1 MDRVTDHRVRP
12 ISVEDLG
19 IDVAAPDATAAAE
32 AETTVDTVEEQPP
45 VEKLEATDRHLIEVL
60 AALDMGFAGV
70 ILSGPPGTGKS
81 YYAERIAHT
90 IADDPDAVTTVQ
102 FHASY
107 QYEDFIQGFAPK
119 ESGGFELQDKVFV
132 LACKKALSQPG
143 VKHVIVIDEISRC
156 DVARVFGE
164 ALTYMEVDKRGKVF
178 TLSSGDQLT
187 IPPNLSILATMNP
200 WDKGVDELDVA
211 LERRLAQI
219 DFPPDVEA
227 LRKILATKGA
237 APEFVERMATF
248 FIGIQSLDDELVRLG
263 HAYFNNC
270 VDEASARRAWAYR
283 LLPFF
288 KKACR
293 LNKDLLT
300 QIQRLWVKAVP
311 NPAAAGAVPAAEAAI
326 AADGVPAQPAPAAQ
340 PAQAT

>member
-12 ISVEDLG
+12 ISVDDLG
-19 IDVAAPDATAAAE
+19 IDIAAPEVTGASE

-45 VEKLEATDRHLIEVL
+45 VQKLEVSDKHLMEVQ

-90 IADDPDAVTTVQ
+90 IATDADAVTTVQ

-107 QYEDFIQGFAPK
+107 QYEDFIQGFVPK

-132 LACKKALSQPG
+132 LACKRALSQPAA
-143 VKHVIVIDEISRC
+143 KHVIVIDEISRC

-164 ALTYMEVDKRGKVF
+164 ALTYMEMDKRGKVF
-178 TLSSGDQLT
+178 TLSSGDQMT
-187 IPPNLSILATMNP
+187 IPPNLTILATMNP

-211 LERRLAQI
+211 FERRLAQI
-219 DFPPDVEA
+219 DFPPDPDA
-227 LRKILATKGA
+227 LREILTNKGA
-237 APEFVERMATF
+237 APEFVDRMVTF
-248 FIGIQSLDDELVRLG
+248 FIGIQKLDDELVHLG

-270 VDEASARRAWAYR
+270 LDEERARRAWAYR

-293 LNKDLLT
+293 LNKDLLS
-300 QIQRLWVKAVP
+300 QIQRLWLKAVP
-311 NPAAAGAVPAAEAAI
+311 NPVTTEAPAEEPATTAELL
-326 AADGVPAQPAPAAQ
+326 GTEPAPAEPTAQ
-340 PAQAT
+340 GV